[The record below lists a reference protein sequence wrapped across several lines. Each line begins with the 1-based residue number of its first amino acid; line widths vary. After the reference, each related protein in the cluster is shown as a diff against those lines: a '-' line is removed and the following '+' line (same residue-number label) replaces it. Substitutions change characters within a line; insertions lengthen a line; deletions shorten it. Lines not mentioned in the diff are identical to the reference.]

1 MSMPGVS
8 GSRSLRPFIIVWIG
22 QVVSILGS
30 AMTGFGISIWLYEQN
45 GQASTLTW
53 AMVSF
58 FAPLVLLSPI
68 AGTLVDRGNRKLI
81 MILSDTMAGLTTIIM
96 LALLATGNLA
106 VWHIYVLNFING
118 AFNSLQFP
126 AFSAAITMIVPK
138 EHYARV
144 HGLMDLGGAASN
156 IFAPALAAA
165 LLGIIGLEGILVIDV
180 VTFVAAVGAVLLI
193 AIPNPPVSAEGQ
205 AGQGSFLHET
215 LYGFTYIVRR
225 PSLLGLQL
233 TFMGINLTSMLGLA
247 VVVPMILARTGNNE
261 QILGLTQSLGA
272 IGGVLGGLALSIW
285 GGPRTKV
292 YGVLGGML
300 LSSLFG
306 QTLMGLGRGLMI
318 WGIASF
324 AGQFFLP
331 FINGSNQAIW
341 QAKVAPD
348 VQGRV
353 FSVRRL
359 FAQVLAPVAT
369 AVAGPLADH
378 VFEPAMRAGGAL
390 SGTFG
395 WLVGVGP
402 GAGMSLMFILSGLAG
417 LTIPVLAYLSPAVRE
432 AETRLPD
439 HAVAEP
445 IVETEPLRTAE
456 GMG

>member
-1 MSMPGVS
+1 MNSESVTP
-8 GSRSLRPFIIVWIG
+8 SLRPFLIVWIG

-30 AMTGFGISIWLYEQN
+30 AMTGFGVSIWLYEQN

-53 AMVSF
+53 SNVAF
-58 FAPLVLLSPI
+58 FAPLVFLSPI
-68 AGTLVDRGNRKLI
+68 AGTIVDRGNRKLI
-81 MILSDTMAGLTTIIM
+81 MILADTVAGLTTISM
-96 LALLATGNLA
+96 FGLLAAGSLQ
-106 VWHIYVLNFING
+106 VWHIYVLNFISG

-138 EHYARV
+138 AHYARV

-156 IFAPALAAA
+156 IFAPTAAAA
-165 LLGIIGLEGILVIDV
+165 LLGLIGLPGILLIDIA
-180 VTFVAAVGAVLLI
+180 TFVVAVGAVLLI

-205 AGQGSFLHET
+205 AGRGSFLHES
-215 LYGFTYIVRR
+215 LYGFTYIWQR

-233 TFMGINLTSMLGLA
+233 TFMGINLTSMLGFA
-247 VVVPMILARTGNNE
+247 VAIPMILARTGNNE
-261 QILGLTQSLGA
+261 QVLGLTQSLGA

-285 GGPRTKV
+285 GGPRLKV
-292 YGVLGGML
+292 YGVLGGMF
-300 LSSLFG
+300 LSGLFG
-306 QTLMGLGRGLMI
+306 QTLMGLGRGLVI

-359 FAQVLAPVAT
+359 IAQVLAPVAT
-369 AVAGPLADH
+369 AIAGPLADH
-378 VFEPAMRAGGAL
+378 VFEPAMRAGGSL
-390 SGTFG
+390 TGTFG

-402 GAGMSLMFILSGLAG
+402 GAGMALMFIFSGLVG
-417 LTIPVLAYLSPAVRE
+417 LLIPLTAYLTPAVRE
-432 AETRLPD
+432 AEQRLPD
-439 HAVAEP
+439 HAVAAAGNEP
-445 IVETEPLRTAE
+445 ALEA
-456 GMG
+456 G

>member
-1 MSMPGVS
+1 MNNVS
-8 GSRSLRPFIIVWIG
+8 TPRTLRPFIIVWIG

-30 AMTGFGISIWLYEQN
+30 AMTGFGVSIWLYEQN

-58 FAPLVLLSPI
+58 FAPVVLLSPI
-68 AGTLVDRGNRKLI
+68 AGTLVDRGNRKFI
-81 MILSDTMAGLTTIIM
+81 MILSDTIAGVTTIIM

-165 LLGIIGLEGILVIDV
+165 LLGVIGLEGILVIDI
-180 VTFVAAVGAVLLI
+180 VTFIVAVGAVLLI
-193 AIPNPPVSAEGQ
+193 TIPNPPVSAEGQ
-205 AGQGSFLHET
+205 AGQGSFLRET
-215 LYGFTYIVRR
+215 LYGFTYIVQR

-233 TFMGINLTSMLGLA
+233 TFMGINLTSMLGLSI
-247 VVVPMILARTGNNE
+247 VVPMILARTGNNE
-261 QILGLTQSLGA
+261 QALGLAQSLGA
-272 IGGVLGGLALSIW
+272 IGGVVGGLALSIW
-285 GGPRTKV
+285 GGPRIKV

-300 LSSLFG
+300 LSSIFG
-306 QTLMGLGRGLMI
+306 QVLMGLGRGLAI
-318 WGIASF
+318 WGLASF

-348 VQGRV
+348 LQGRV

-359 FAQVLAPVAT
+359 IAQVLAPVAA

-378 VFEPAMRAGGAL
+378 VFEPAMQTGGAL
-390 SGTFG
+390 AGTFG

-402 GAGMSLMFILSGLAG
+402 GAGMSLMLIASGLAG
-417 LTIPVLAYLSPAVRE
+417 LTIPIIAYLSPAVRE

-439 HAVAEP
+439 HVLAASATAVEA
-445 IVETEPLRTAE
+445 T
-456 GMG
+456 G